1 MGEQEPQTPTPEA
14 NSDAVTAYLA
24 AIRAYP
30 LLSAE
35 EEIRLGRR
43 VQGGDEHARQRMVQ
57 CNLRLVVHIAKRRAH
72 QGMPLIDLIQEG
84 NLGLIRAVER
94 FDPQRG
100 YRFSTYASWWIRQAV
115 DRAID
120 NQARLVRLP
129 VDVSRRVQAV
139 RRAASDLAMRF
150 GREPTL
156 EELSAETRLAPAA
169 LRRVL
174 ARDYTI
180 LSANTYAHGE
190 EDAVPLEHMTD
201 PHAGAPTSEVLAGQR
216 RTVVQQWLER
226 ALTPRQRAIVRRRYG
241 LDRREAATFTAIARE
256 LSLSHQRAQQI
267 EREAIARLRDHA
279 EAPDTTAPD
288 PDDLGGE

>member
-1 MGEQEPQTPTPEA
+1 MTQQDAERDVHAEG
-14 NSDAVTAYLA
+14 DAVTAYLT

-35 EEIRLGRR
+35 EEISLGRR
-43 VQGGDEHARQRMVQ
+43 VQAGDKQARQLMVH

-84 NLGLIRAVER
+84 NMGLMRAVER
-94 FDPQRG
+94 FDPERG

-129 VDVSRRVQAV
+129 VHVSRRVQAV
-139 RRAASDLAMRF
+139 RRAASDLAMRL
-150 GREPTL
+150 GREPTTD
-156 EELSAETRLAPAA
+156 ELSAKTA
-169 LRRVL
+169 LSPTAVRQVL
-174 ARDYTI
+174 ARDYTMV
-180 LSANTYAHGE
+180 SANSYAHSGD
-190 EDAVPLEHMTD
+190 DAVPLERMID
-201 PHAGAPTSEVLAGQR
+201 PRGDTLSGEVLAEQR
-216 RTVVQQWLER
+216 HHALERWLER

-241 LDRREAATFTAIARE
+241 LDRRGPATFTAIARE

-267 EREAIARLRDHA
+267 ERQAIARLREDTD
-279 EAPDTTAPD
+279 APDGVVPE
-288 PDDLGGE
+288 PEDLSNE